1 MEVVTFAAGCF
12 WSVQYKFSKIKGVL
26 KTVVGYAG
34 GTVVDP
40 TYEEVC
46 TGETNHAE
54 AVQIY
59 YDENIISF
67 KNLLAV
73 FWSIHDP
80 TSLNK
85 QGPDEGTQYRSAIFC
100 HNELQL
106 KEALESKK
114 QLELSG
120 QLKKPIVTEIVP
132 FSNFYKAEEYHQDY
146 FRKKGID

>member
-12 WSVQYKFSKIKGVL
+12 WGVQYKFSKIKGVL
-26 KTVVGYAG
+26 KTVVGYTG

-100 HNELQL
+100 HNEFQL

-146 FRKKGID
+146 LDY

>member
-12 WSVQYKFSKIKGVL
+12 WGVQYKFSKIKGVL
-26 KTVVGYAG
+26 KTVVGYTG